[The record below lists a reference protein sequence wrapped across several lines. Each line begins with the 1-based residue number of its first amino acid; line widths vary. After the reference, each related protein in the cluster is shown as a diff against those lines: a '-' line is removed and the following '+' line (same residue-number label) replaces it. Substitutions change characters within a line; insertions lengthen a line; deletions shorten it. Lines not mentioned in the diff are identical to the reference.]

1 MTLAQD
7 LENLEKMRDRGSLN
21 EAEFAQAKSRL
32 LQGHAQLDGTKALT
46 LNGLRRSSTDKWL
59 GGVCAGLAQ
68 FTGLD
73 AWLWRLAFTLMLIVG
88 GTGFLVYLLLW
99 ILVPPDTAG

>member
-1 MTLAQD
+1 MDCAD
-7 LENLEKMRDRGSLN
+7 H
-21 EAEFAQAKSRL
+21 RL
-32 LQGHAQLDGTKALT
+32 TSG
-46 LNGLRRSSTDKWL
+46 WE
-59 GGVCAGLAQ
+59 VFAGLAQ

-99 ILVPPDTAG
+99 ILVPPDTAR